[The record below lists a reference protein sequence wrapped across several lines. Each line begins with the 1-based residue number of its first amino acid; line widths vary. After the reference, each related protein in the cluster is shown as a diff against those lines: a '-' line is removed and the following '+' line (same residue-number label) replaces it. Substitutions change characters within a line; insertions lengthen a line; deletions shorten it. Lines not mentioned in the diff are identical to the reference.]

1 MPGFVLNVASTVL
14 CAHGGQAKAIAP
26 NPRVRVAGV
35 PAVTQLAPYAIAGC
49 SNSPPP
55 TGVGPC
61 VMGNWVTAA
70 TRVRSM
76 GQPLLLQD
84 SQGICVPTGTPLTVA
99 MTQPRVKAI

>member
-26 NPRVRVAGV
+26 NPRVLIAGSPV
-35 PAVTQLAPYAIAGC
+35 VTQLAPYVIAGC
-49 SNSPPP
+49 PNLPSP

-61 VMGNWVTAA
+61 ITGTWITASL
-70 TRVRSM
+70 RVKSM

-99 MTQPRVKAI
+99 LTQPRVKAL